1 MRYTVLS
8 LSLIALL
15 AAPAAPAFA
24 QQHVHPAPAPS
35 TTRAKAPAKGY
46 TTDATLRQQ
55 MRAIRTDVAAIGNA
69 QQRDAS
75 RPVTEGASRIID
87 HVNTII
93 VNCKL
98 PADAD
103 AALHEII
110 GPILQHASALKSD
123 PGKADAVAG
132 IRQSLDRYAREFDD
146 PGFAKSKE

>member
-1 MRYTVLS
+1 MRYPIVS
-8 LSLIALL
+8 LSLVALL
-15 AAPAAPAFA
+15 FAAAAPAFA
-24 QQHVHPAPAPS
+24 QQHAHSAPAVS
-35 TTRAKAPAKGY
+35 TAKVPAGGY
-46 TTDATLRQQ
+46 ATDATLREQ

-75 RPVTEGASRIID
+75 QPVTEGASRIID

-123 PGKADAVAG
+123 PGKTDALAG
-132 IRQSLDRYAREFDD
+132 IHQSLDRYAHEFND
-146 PGFAKSKE
+146 PGFAKSED

>member
-15 AAPAAPAFA
+15 AAPAAPVFA
-24 QQHVHPAPAPS
+24 QQHVHPAPVPS
-35 TTRAKAPAKGY
+35 TAKAPAKGY
-46 TTDATLRQQ
+46 ATDATLRQQ

-69 QQRDAS
+69 QQRNAS
-75 RPVTEGASRIID
+75 QPVTEGASRIID

-132 IRQSLDRYAREFDD
+132 IRQSLDRYVREFDD